1 MSGHE
6 HEQRPVAG
14 SAEPGPDL
22 PAPTGRS
29 AQSPAEPPPAVP
41 APETD
46 ELCPTPAEA
55 PSPTGAPAE
64 PSPFAESP
72 DLPEERSA
80 PRVAAVRLHGL
91 GLRGADGWAFRDVEL
106 VAYPGDL
113 VVVAGP
119 SGSGRS
125 ALLLAIA
132 GRLRPT
138 TGSLEI
144 AGTDPGPGRG
154 SRSARRRVRD
164 RVAIARL
171 GHHIGLDPD
180 LTVDVNVRDAADWA
194 RHRPAEVEERLEEWR
209 TRSGLRLEPRSTVAE
224 LTALEATALHLLVAA
239 VVDPEVIVLDDA
251 DLHLTP
257 RERDQLW
264 QLAADVAGTG
274 PTVIATATEAPPLAD
289 VQLTLH
295 RHGFPAAHAATH
307 PPGDE
312 PEAQPDRTATDES
325 ELGGEG
331 ADESEPDPEGTDAPE
346 PHLDGNDQH
355 GARE

>member
-14 SAEPGPDL
+14 SAESGPDL
-22 PAPTGRS
+22 PAPTSTS
-29 AQSPAEPPPAVP
+29 AQSPAEPGPALP
-41 APETD
+41 APETE
-46 ELCPTPAEA
+46 ELRAAPTEA
-55 PSPTGAPAE
+55 PSPTGTPAE

-91 GLRGADGWAFRDVEL
+91 GLRGADGWAFRDVKL

-164 RVAIARL
+164 RVAVARL

-194 RHRPAEVEERLEEWR
+194 RRRPAEVEERLEEWR
-209 TRSGLRLEPRSTVAE
+209 TRSGLRLEPRSTVTE

-251 DLHLTP
+251 DVHLTA

-264 QLAADVAGTG
+264 RLAADVAGTG
-274 PTVIATATEAPPLAD
+274 PTVIATATEAPRLAD

-295 RHGFPAAHAATH
+295 RHSGPAAHAATR
-307 PPGDE
+307 PPDDE

-325 ELGGEG
+325 ELGGEDT
-331 ADESEPDPEGTDAPE
+331 DESELGGEDTDAPE
-346 PHLDGNDQH
+346 PHLDGNDRH
-355 GARE
+355 GVRE